1 MAPPYVTYWKVWH
14 LKKGKL
20 VFSRRP
26 EWETLSQRQ
35 SHWAGELIMLEWVK
49 VSSGELGGVSIGL
62 GYIQG
67 TVGGGFNGSMV
78 GGSLWGASGKRRAQ
92 LR

>member
-1 MAPPYVTYWKVWH
+1 
-14 LKKGKL
+14 
-20 VFSRRP
+20 
-26 EWETLSQRQ
+26 
-35 SHWAGELIMLEWVK
+35 MLEWVK

-78 GGSLWGASGKRRAQ
+78 GGSLWGASGKRPAQ